1 MRRDE
6 HLGSKL
12 LSMGIQNSDHHIAQI
27 ITFPKIPDMPM
38 AMSTRYV
45 FGEILN
51 LKKKKKKKKK
61 SCTSETIIHLRVA
74 WLGSI
79 QVSKADDI
87 PEAGPGGG
95 VVHNG

>member
-1 MRRDE
+1 MEKNKPSREVGNLFFFFFFPPFTGPVRRDE

-51 LKKKKKKKKK
+51 LKKQKK
-61 SCTSETIIHLRVA
+61 
-74 WLGSI
+74 
-79 QVSKADDI
+79 
-87 PEAGPGGG
+87 
-95 VVHNG
+95 